1 MIKQIN
7 KELDNILNESQW
19 TDKEYDL
26 YCLLEA
32 KLIKYYEK
40 YHKYKLNSHD
50 KAKIIE
56 NFTNQKWFFSNPIF
70 NKILNTL
77 YIEEY
82 KSKITD
88 LVNIL
93 YVKIKFSDFYIILSF
108 KNENYKVEQK
118 IIIYNDSYKQELIN
132 TKQKLDY
139 EVLRQIVKFKDN
151 RLENIEIYRF
161 IKEIILYFD
170 SNYDIKFINE

>member
-1 MIKQIN
+1 
-7 KELDNILNESQW
+7 
-19 TDKEYDL
+19 
-26 YCLLEA
+26 
-32 KLIKYYEK
+32 
-40 YHKYKLNSHD
+40 
-50 KAKIIE
+50 
-56 NFTNQKWFFSNPIF
+56 
-70 NKILNTL
+70 L